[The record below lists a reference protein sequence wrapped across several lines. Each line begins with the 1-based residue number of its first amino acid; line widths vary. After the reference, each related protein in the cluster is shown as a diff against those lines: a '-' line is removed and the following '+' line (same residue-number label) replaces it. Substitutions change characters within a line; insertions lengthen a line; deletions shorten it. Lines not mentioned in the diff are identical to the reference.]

1 MLQVKIWG
9 NRTRWI
15 IAGILALLLP
25 VGEILAFPYAP
36 STLTF
41 TVVEGTSSSP
51 AQTVT
56 FSKKSFVSHNWAAT
70 AGSSWLQISPA
81 SGTIST
87 EQDTISVQVNPL
99 GFSAGTYSS
108 AFTIAITGRNGGI
121 QTATIPVTF
130 TVSAAPVPPVIG
142 ASPTSLSF
150 TATQGG
156 ANPAAQ
162 AVSIS
167 NTGGGTLTWSASDSV
182 PWLTLSPASGTGNG
196 AMTLTVTTGTLATG
210 SYSGTITLA
219 ATGAPSV
226 TIPVTFTVS
235 AAPVPPVIGASP
247 TSLSFTATQGGANP
261 AAQAVSI
268 SNTGG
273 GTLTW
278 SASDSVPWLTLSPAS
293 GTGNGAMTLTVT
305 TGTLAT
311 GSYSGTITLAAT
323 GAPSVTIPVTFTVAA
338 ASTISASPTS
348 LSYAATQ
355 GGANPSSQTVTVTNT
370 GGTLTWTASG
380 NATWLSLTPAS
391 GSGTGTLTAG
401 VNTAGL
407 AAGTYTGTI
416 TVAASGSAL
425 QTVGIALTVNPPAT
439 SSATVTWDANT
450 DLDLAG
456 YKVYRATASGAYGAP
471 IATLSGNVTSYISA
485 SLQVGTT
492 YFFIVTAY
500 DTAGNESLH
509 SNEVSKSIY

>member
-1 MLQVKIWG
+1 MLQVKSLG
-9 NRTRWI
+9 KRRSWI

-51 AQTVT
+51 ARTVT

-87 EQDTISVQVNPL
+87 EKDTISVQVNPI

-108 AFTIAITGRNGGI
+108 AFTIAITGRSGGI
-121 QTATIPVTF
+121 QTATIPVTL
-130 TVSAAPVPPVIG
+130 TVTAASTIG
-142 ASPTSLSF
+142 ASPT
-150 TATQGG
+150 
-156 ANPAAQ
+156 N
-162 AVSIS
+162 
-167 NTGGGTLTWSASDSV
+167 
-182 PWLTLSPASGTGNG
+182 
-196 AMTLTVTTGTLATG
+196 
-210 SYSGTITLA
+210 
-219 ATGAPSV
+219 
-226 TIPVTFTVS
+226 
-235 AAPVPPVIGASP
+235 
-247 TSLSFTATQGGANP
+247 
-261 AAQAVSI
+261 
-268 SNTGG
+268 
-273 GTLTW
+273 
-278 SASDSVPWLTLSPAS
+278 
-293 GTGNGAMTLTVT
+293 
-305 TGTLAT
+305 
-311 GSYSGTITLAAT
+311 
-323 GAPSVTIPVTFTVAA
+323 
-338 ASTISASPTS
+338 

-355 GGANPSSQTVTVTNT
+355 GAVNPSNQTVTVTNT
-370 GGTLTWTASG
+370 GGTLNWTASG

-401 VNTAGL
+401 ANTAGL

-416 TVAASGSAL
+416 TVAASGSAS

-439 SSATVTWDANT
+439 SSATLMWDANT
-450 DLDLAG
+450 ELDLAG

>member
-56 FSKKSFVSHNWAAT
+56 FSKKSFVSRNWAAT

-121 QTATIPVTF
+121 QTA
-130 TVSAAPVPPVIG
+130 
-142 ASPTSLSF
+142 
-150 TATQGG
+150 
-156 ANPAAQ
+156 
-162 AVSIS
+162 
-167 NTGGGTLTWSASDSV
+167 
-182 PWLTLSPASGTGNG
+182 
-196 AMTLTVTTGTLATG
+196 
-210 SYSGTITLA
+210 
-219 ATGAPSV
+219 

-456 YKVYRATASGAYGAP
+456 YKVYRATASGAYGAS

-492 YFFIVTAY
+492 YFFTVTAY